1 MTGVCYNSS
10 MIDLDNRTDKNY
22 TIEVLETIAST
33 LTPREIE
40 LILTDNTEIALIN
53 HEFRGIDKPTD
64 VLSFPTDPFPEAPLG
79 TIIISVEKVQE
90 VALQLG
96 HSENDELSLLFIH
109 GVLHLLGMDH
119 ETDKGEMRIEE
130 ERIVRELN
138 LPLSLIVRT
147 QGLD

>member
-1 MTGVCYNSS
+1 

-22 TIEVLETIAST
+22 TIEVLETIASS

-64 VLSFPTDPFPEAPLG
+64 VLSFPTDPFPQAPLG

-119 ETDKGEMRIEE
+119 ETDNGEMRLEE

>member
-1 MTGVCYNSS
+1 
-10 MIDLDNRTDKNY
+10 MIDLDNRTDKSY
-22 TIEVLETIAST
+22 TIEVLETIASS
-33 LTPREIE
+33 LTPLEIE

-64 VLSFPTDPFPEAPLG
+64 VLSFPTDPFPQAPLG

-109 GVLHLLGMDH
+109 GILHLLGMDH
-119 ETDKGEMRIEE
+119 EMDNGEMRLEE

>member
-1 MTGVCYNSS
+1 

-22 TIEVLETIAST
+22 TIEVLETIASS

-64 VLSFPTDPFPEAPLG
+64 VLSFPTDPFPQAPLG

-119 ETDKGEMRIEE
+119 ETDNGEMRLEE
-130 ERIVRELN
+130 ERIVRALN